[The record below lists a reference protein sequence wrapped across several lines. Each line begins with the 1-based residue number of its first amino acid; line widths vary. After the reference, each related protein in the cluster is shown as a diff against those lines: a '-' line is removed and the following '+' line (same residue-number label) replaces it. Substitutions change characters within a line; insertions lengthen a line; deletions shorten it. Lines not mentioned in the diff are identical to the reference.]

1 MVRIGSK
8 WRRLRVLKQC
18 SISPQCQSVINQNQ
32 IKYFTVKTQYITPI
46 LIKEMELLFLKIL
59 SNRLIL
65 YNKMTN
71 KKSHTV
77 ETILKSMGLYLCNLK
92 NILALAILYAS
103 SQTCVFLIMGVYLKL
118 RKYAWDS
125 TIMPCTCFTICHI
138 YPNLDEEK
146 KNSKKYHS
154 WQMIQYYC
162 KK

>member
-1 MVRIGSK
+1 M
-8 WRRLRVLKQC
+8 Q
-18 SISPQCQSVINQNQ
+18 
-32 IKYFTVKTQYITPI
+32 
-46 LIKEMELLFLKIL
+46 
-59 SNRLIL
+59 
-65 YNKMTN
+65 
-71 KKSHTV
+71 
-77 ETILKSMGLYLCNLK
+77 LK

-125 TIMPCTCFTICHI
+125 TIMPFTCFTICHI

-162 KK
+162 KKQKKITM